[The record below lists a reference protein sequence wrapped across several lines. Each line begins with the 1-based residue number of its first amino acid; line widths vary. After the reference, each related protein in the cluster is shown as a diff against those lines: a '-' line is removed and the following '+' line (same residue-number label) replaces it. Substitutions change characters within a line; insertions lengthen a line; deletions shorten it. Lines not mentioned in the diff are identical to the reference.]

1 VDLSDRVGSA
11 AEFLRWLIDG
21 DRKGVLSVGQTV
33 PEPYERSFDL
43 SKRGALKEA
52 ATVAAML
59 GLRMR
64 LPVYLNDSSVSP
76 ANVARAH
83 TIACRFEHHRAAD
96 LRKLDPRPDL
106 AVALGDLSWA
116 LWGRSTP
123 LGGEQMGDLQRE
135 LRNDLGGDPNWSA
148 SASSFLPI
156 PGVIYEVEGEEVAAV
171 EWKVGK
177 R

>member
-1 VDLSDRVGSA
+1 V
-11 AEFLRWLIDG
+11 
-21 DRKGVLSVGQTV
+21 
-33 PEPYERSFDL
+33 
-43 SKRGALKEA
+43 
-52 ATVAAML
+52 
-59 GLRMR
+59 R
-64 LPVYLNDSSVSP
+64 LPVYLDDSSVSP

-123 LGGEQMGDLQRE
+123 LGGEQIGDLQRE

-148 SASSFLPI
+148 SASSYLPI